1 MPCDMTGEELVALR
15 RKRGMKAYEFARLL
29 GIGVTT
35 LSRYERGHK
44 PIPRTVNYAARWVA
58 LEETPGQR
66 LVAALKEALE
76 PSGG

>member
-1 MPCDMTGEELVALR
+1 MTGEELVALR
-15 RKRGMKAYEFARLL
+15 RRRGAKAYEFAHLL

-44 PIPRTVNYAARWVA
+44 PIPKVVDYAARWLA

-76 PSGG
+76 HNGG

>member
-1 MPCDMTGEELVALR
+1 MTGNELVALR
-15 RKRGMKAYEFARLL
+15 RKRGAKAYEFADLL

-44 PIPRTVNYAARWVA
+44 PIPKAIAYAASWLA

-76 PSGG
+76 PNGV

>member
-1 MPCDMTGEELVALR
+1 MTGEELVALR
-15 RKRGMKAYEFARLL
+15 RKRGVKAYEFARLL

-44 PIPRTVNYAARWVA
+44 PIPKTVDYAARWLA

-66 LVAALKEALE
+66 LVAALKDALDTNGE
-76 PSGG
+76 

>member
-1 MPCDMTGEELVALR
+1 MTGEELIALR
-15 RKRGMKAYEFARLL
+15 KRRGAKAYEFANLL

-44 PIPRTVNYAARWVA
+44 PIPKTVAYAARWLA

-66 LVAALKEALE
+66 LVAALKDALDTNGE
-76 PSGG
+76 